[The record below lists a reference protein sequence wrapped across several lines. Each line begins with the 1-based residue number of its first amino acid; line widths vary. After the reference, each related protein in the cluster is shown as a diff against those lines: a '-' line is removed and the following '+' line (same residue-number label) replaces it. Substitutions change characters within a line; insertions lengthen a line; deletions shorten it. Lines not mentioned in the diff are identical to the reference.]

1 MRSKKYQSVKEKII
15 PTKSYS
21 LDEAIEFIKEN
32 SLAGFDQT
40 VEIHVHLGIDPK
52 KTEQQVRGTVVLP
65 GGATKKKKIAAF
77 VSPAK
82 EKEAKEAGADLVGG
96 KQLIEEI
103 KNTGKCD
110 FDIAVA
116 EPDIMKDL
124 SLIARILGPKG
135 LMPNPKTDTV
145 TTEITRIISQ
155 LQKGKVSF
163 KSDAGGNLHQAIAKV
178 SWPKEKI
185 KENVEAFLNVL
196 IKSRPGGVKGLFIK
210 NVVLAST
217 MGPGIKVQL

>member
-1 MRSKKYQSVKEKII
+1 MRSKKYQNIKEKIVA
-15 PTKSYS
+15 KAYS
-21 LDEAIEFIKEN
+21 LDEAIEFIKTN
-32 SLAGFDQT
+32 SSAKFDQT
-40 VEIHVHLGIDPK
+40 LEIHVNLGIDPK
-52 KTEQQVRGTVVLP
+52 KTEQQVRGMVVLP
-65 GGATKKKKIAAF
+65 AGATKKKRIAVF
-77 VSPAK
+77 VGTGK
-82 EKEAKEAGADLVGG
+82 EKEAQDAGADIIGG
-96 KQLIEEI
+96 KKLIEEI

-116 EPDIMKDL
+116 EPDMMREL

-145 TTEITRIISQ
+145 TTEIAKTVSQ

-163 KSDAGGNLHQAIAKV
+163 KSDAGGNIHQAVAKV
-178 SWPKEKI
+178 SWPAEKI
-185 KENVEAFLNVL
+185 KENIEAFLNIVR
-196 IKSRPGGVKGLFIK
+196 KSKPAGVKGLFIK